1 MILDNS
7 GSGFYRFT
15 TRRMSYRAR
24 RRRASCIVTRSIILI
39 LLQLISA
46 DLRESPLRRSRSRF
60 DRGIRWVT
68 SDQTPQ
74 SDARTVPP
82 AASYV
87 AYYGV
92 SYFTPRRVPF
102 SATPMENAIA
112 QRGLVT
118 NLRPRA
124 RDEERSSSSAVSMR
138 ALTPTRFS
146 LL

>member
-1 MILDNS
+1 
-7 GSGFYRFT
+7 
-15 TRRMSYRAR
+15 MSYRAR
-24 RRRASCIVTRSIILI
+24 RRRASCTVTRSIILI
-39 LLQLISA
+39 LLQPISA
-46 DLRESPLRRSRSRF
+46 DLRESPPRGF
-60 DRGIRWVT
+60 EDRALASIEE
-68 SDQTPQ
+68 SDRLLNQTPQ

-92 SYFTPRRVPF
+92 SYFTARRVPF
-102 SATPMENAIA
+102 SAAPMENAIA

-124 RDEERSSSSAVSMR
+124 RDEQRNSSSAVSMR

-146 LL
+146 RL